1 MKNIGIISLS
11 NGIDPSKKSLIE
23 KMIKK
28 LEANNIKVYSS
39 KVLYSLENGLSKS
52 PKLRANALM
61 ELYKN
66 PNIEGIFDISGGDLA
81 NQVIP
86 YINFEIIKNNP
97 KSFFGYSDLSVILNS
112 IYKKGGTKSFWFQLR
127 HIINDDNALKL
138 IANYLLNNDTSLLD
152 FKYEFLQGSKMEGIV
167 IGGNLRCSLKLAG
180 TDYEMDFNNKIL
192 FIESMGGDI
201 NKISTYITQYKMM
214 GAFEKVNGVILGTFI
229 ELENNY
235 SKKEVLNL
243 ILDIIDNKNLPV
255 IKTDELGHKSNSK
268 SIVIG
273 KHYSF

>member
-235 SKKEVLNL
+235 SKKEALNL

-255 IKTDELGHKSNSK
+255 IRTDELGHKSNSK

>member
-1 MKNIGIISLS
+1 
-11 NGIDPSKKSLIE
+11 
-23 KMIKK
+23 
-28 LEANNIKVYSS
+28 
-39 KVLYSLENGLSKS
+39 
-52 PKLRANALM
+52 
-61 ELYKN
+61 
-66 PNIEGIFDISGGDLA
+66 
-81 NQVIP
+81 
-86 YINFEIIKNNP
+86 
-97 KSFFGYSDLSVILNS
+97 
-112 IYKKGGTKSFWFQLR
+112 
-127 HIINDDNALKL
+127 
-138 IANYLLNNDTSLLD
+138 
-152 FKYEFLQGSKMEGIV
+152 MEGIV

-235 SKKEVLNL
+235 SKKEALNL

-255 IKTDELGHKSNSK
+255 IRTDELGHKSNSK